1 MGSGD
6 KPKSPAKPLW
16 APPSLSI
23 RVKCAKADKLRHPLY
38 GLFVILR
45 MATPGPG
52 HPSLDKVV
60 AVHDG
65 VADKP
70 VGTANVPRDASGVAV
85 RFICTIADREGFLV
99 PVHDDANPWL
109 EIFPPDLTHD
119 QQPTWT
125 AQAKMRDMARIPID
139 TDGKIGRAHV

>member
-23 RVKCAKADKLRHPLY
+23 RVKCAKADKLPHPLY

-52 HPSLDKVV
+52 HPSLDKVI

-70 VGTANVPRDASGVAV
+70 ADAYDVYLRLHLLSHCLVAPHGLN
-85 RFICTIADREGFLV
+85 ADGFFGL
-99 PVHDDANPWL
+99 
-109 EIFPPDLTHD
+109 
-119 QQPTWT
+119 Q
-125 AQAKMRDMARIPID
+125 
-139 TDGKIGRAHV
+139 IGRAHV